1 MILSPALTSLC
12 IHKLI
17 RKQTVLLSAGDPVS
31 VVPIVKDGLI
41 KVFTRYEDRELFLY
55 HIQPGESCIM
65 SFAACMRR
73 GVSQVY
79 AVTEVDTECWLL
91 PADHLPTWLA
101 TDPDGYARFLELYN
115 KRYTE
120 LLDTIHGLLF
130 KRLDERIL
138 THIRQKSTTL
148 AQNPLVMSHRQIA
161 DEVGTSREV
170 VTRILQKLQADGDV
184 SLQDH
189 GIFVRFPVT

>member
-1 MILSPALTSLC
+1 
-12 IHKLI
+12 
-17 RKQTVLLSAGDPVS
+17 

-73 GVSQVY
+73 GVSQVH

>member
-1 MILSPALTSLC
+1 MRLPPSLTSLC
-12 IHKLI
+12 VQKLF
-17 RKQTVLLSAGDPVS
+17 RKQTVLLSAGDAVA

-41 KVFTRYEDRELFLY
+41 KVFTRYGDRELFLY

-91 PADHLPTWLA
+91 PADRLPQWLA
-101 TDPDGYARFLELYN
+101 TDPDGYARFLDLYN
-115 KRYTE
+115 TRYAD

-138 THIRQKSTTL
+138 THIRQKATHL
-148 AQNPLVMSHRQIA
+148 AQNPLAMSHRQIA

-170 VTRILQKLQADGDV
+170 VTRILQKLQAEGDIT
-184 SLQDH
+184 LRED
-189 GIFVRFPVT
+189 GIFLNRAVT